1 MCSRSK
7 HWPIMYSPI
16 TPKYTL
22 GDVVG
27 EFTAA
32 PPTCPS
38 GGTMS
43 FTCTVTGDSD
53 GVTIWR
59 VNGSNECL
67 LSHNTAG
74 ATSTCGAGGAFIAT
88 TGAGF
93 GTTNATSFSSTLNS
107 TATPALDG
115 TLVECFGPELN
126 RTAGNRVGNSTFQ
139 ILGKLTS
146 CIYNLAH
153 NL

>member
-7 HWPIMYSPI
+7 HWPIMYSSI

-27 EFTAA
+27 QFTAA

-38 GGTMS
+38 GTMS

-59 VNGSNECL
+59 VNGSSECL
-67 LSHNTAG
+67 LSHNTEG
-74 ATSTCGAGGAFIAT
+74 ATSTCGPDSAFTARGVT
-88 TGAGF
+88 GF
-93 GTTNATSFSSTLNS
+93 GTTSATSYSSTLS
-107 TATPALDG
+107 GTATSALDD
-115 TLVECFGPELN
+115 TLVECFGPALS
-126 RTAGNRVGNSTFQ
+126 RQPGNMVGNSTLQ

-146 CIYNLAH
+146 CIY
-153 NL
+153 